1 MVCDGK
7 SIEARVGEV
16 AAALE
21 AAARR
26 AGRAP
31 GEIVL
36 MAAVKGRTAEEIEAA
51 ARAGVS
57 CFGENRVQEGEGH
70 ARALGP
76 DFFRS
81 RRFHFIGRL
90 QANKARRALRLFHSL
105 DSVDSE
111 DLALRL
117 SRIAA
122 EENLQREVMLE
133 VNLGEESQKGGVA
146 PEGAVTL
153 ARRVLSLPNLRLT
166 GLLGVPPFDHDPEA
180 SRPHFRRLRSLFE
193 EIADL
198 SPQREVFRWL
208 SMGMSHDFE
217 VAVEE
222 GATLVRLGTALF
234 GPREA

>member
-1 MVCDGK
+1 MVCGGN
-7 SIEARVGEV
+7 SIEERVGD
-16 AAALE
+16 AKAALE

-31 GEIVL
+31 GEVVL
-36 MAAVKGRTAEEIEAA
+36 MAAVKGRTAAQVEAA
-51 ARAGVS
+51 ARAGVR
-57 CFGENRVQEGEGH
+57 CFGENRVQEGEDH

-117 SRIAA
+117 SRIAG
-122 EENLQREVMLE
+122 EERLQREVMLE

-146 PEGAVTL
+146 PGQAVSL
-153 ARRVLSLPNLRLT
+153 ARLVLSLPNLCLT
-166 GLLGVPPFDHDPEA
+166 GLLGVPPYDPDPEA

-193 EIADL
+193 EIRGL
-198 SPQREVFRWL
+198 HPQREAFRWL

-222 GATLVRLGTALF
+222 GATLVRLGTSLF
-234 GPREA
+234 GPREV